1 VAGRDGRTFV
11 DVSAL
16 NCTLDGGAPYWITH
30 MVGPGEI
37 PLSQVVGGLS
47 YALDLT
53 EGEPPGHA
61 ARACLIGM
69 RVAEEL
75 GLDAAARSDLFYA
88 LLVKDAGCSANSAR
102 MAALFGADDQLAKV
116 TSKRVDWAH
125 AFPALVWSLRTVEPG
140 GTLRARADRLRAI
153 HDEGEVTR
161 SLMRA
166 RCDRGA
172 EIARLLGLSD
182 RTADAVRTLDEHW
195 DGRGQ
200 PEGLRGEEIPL
211 LGRILCLAQTA
222 EIFHAAGGVPG
233 ALRVARRR
241 RGSWF
246 DPALV
251 DALVATAGDREFWCA
266 VPAADIAAWEP
277 AGQLLVADD
286 ARLDRIAEAFAGVID
301 AKSPWTYRHSD
312 RACVI
317 AMSLSAT
324 LGAAEPLL
332 TDIRRA
338 TLLHDVGKLAIS
350 NRILD
355 KPGRLTDDEFAKI
368 REHPRITGEVLARI
382 PGFSHLVGLAAAHHE
397 RLDGR
402 GYPSGLRDGELT
414 MPMRVLA
421 VADVYEALTSERPYR
436 AAMSSDRALAVMR
449 PDVPRRL
456 DGDVFAALEAL
467 IADGPGLHVRPAQ
480 LLQQRR

>member
-1 VAGRDGRTFV
+1 
-11 DVSAL
+11 
-16 NCTLDGGAPYWITH
+16 
-30 MVGPGEI
+30 VGPGEI

-61 ARACLIGM
+61 KRACLIGM
-69 RVAEEL
+69 RVADEL

-102 MAALFGADDQLAKV
+102 MAALFGADDQFAKR

-125 AFPALVWSLRTVEPG
+125 SFTAFVWALRTVAPA
-140 GTLRARADRLRAI
+140 GTLRARADRLKAI

-172 EIARLLGLSD
+172 EIARLLGLSE
-182 RTADAVRTLDEHW
+182 RTAEGIRALDEHW

-200 PEGLRGEEIPL
+200 PFGLRGEEIPL
-211 LGRILCLAQTA
+211 EGRILCLAQTA
-222 EIFHAAGGVPG
+222 EIFHAAGGVSRAMG
-233 ALRVARRR
+233 VARRR
-241 RGSWF
+241 RGTWF

-251 DALVATAGDREFWCA
+251 DALHATAGDREFWDS
-266 VPAADIAAWEP
+266 VPKGEVAAWEP
-277 AGQLLVADD
+277 AGRVLTADD
-286 ARLDRIAEAFAGVID
+286 GHLDRIAEAFAGVID

-317 AMSLSAT
+317 AMSLAAT
-324 LGAAEPLL
+324 LGAGEGQL
-332 TDIRRA
+332 TDLRRA
-338 TLLHDVGKLAIS
+338 ALLHDVGKLAIS

-355 KPGRLTDDEFAKI
+355 KPGRLTDAEFAKI

-382 PGFSHLVGLAAAHHE
+382 PGFSHLVALASAHHE

-402 GYPSGLRDGELT
+402 GYPFGLRGDELT
-414 MPMRVLA
+414 LPMRVLA

-436 AAMSSDRALAVMR
+436 PAMRSDDALATMR

-456 DGDVFAALEAL
+456 DADVFAALEAL
-467 IADGPGLHVRPAQ
+467 LADGPGLSVRPAQ
-480 LLQQRR
+480 LLEDRR